1 MPDMPATHTPAGR
14 FAKGNKVGPGRRPG
28 TQVEMRIQYMTRLV
42 ETVPIERWQKVCEK
56 AIIQAEEGDAR
67 ARSFLA
73 NYLVGKPVTQV
84 EISGPGGTELN
95 LYKVL
100 NVIVAQFA
108 DVPDAS
114 AKIAMA
120 LGQLSLPPP
129 PEDPE

>member
-28 TQVEMRIQYMTRLV
+28 TQVEMRIQYLSRLV
-42 ETVPIERWQKVCEK
+42 ETVPLERWQKVCEK
-56 AIIQAEEGDAR
+56 AIDQAEEGDAR
-67 ARSFLA
+67 ARMFLA

-100 NVIVAQFA
+100 NVIVAQFS
-108 DVPDAS
+108 DVPGAS
-114 AKIAMA
+114 EKIAMA
-120 LGQLSLPPP
+120 LGQLGLPS
-129 PEDPE
+129 PETPE